1 MKPTAEQQLQ
11 FLQHLQRLFD
21 EGDFVATYKY
31 ALLMSL
37 AELAVESG
45 VDEGEL
51 ELPMIRCRR
60 EVCGVVLAADASLR
74 VGRARRVGCNSHPEP
89 GQASRGRQR
98 AIDAPLQG
106 CRNHCSGDASP

>member
-51 ELPMIRCRR
+51 ELPMIDVAEIFSDLSLKLCRI
-60 EVCGVVLAADASLR
+60 SLH
-74 VGRARRVGCNSHPEP
+74 NTS
-89 GQASRGRQR
+89 
-98 AIDAPLQG
+98 APAHHWFVIPNDS
-106 CRNHCSGDASP
+106 CTWA

>member
-51 ELPMIRCRR
+51 ELPMIDVA
-60 EVCGVVLAADASLR
+60 EKFAELYWSQTLPFVSGVPGASAAILTQNQGKQAAVVVCA
-74 VGRARRVGCNSHPEP
+74 CTP
-89 GQASRGRQR
+89 
-98 AIDAPLQG
+98 PLI
-106 CRNHCSGDASP
+106 

>member
-1 MKPTAEQQLQ
+1 MKPSAEQQLQ

-51 ELPMIRCRR
+51 ELPMVRVA
-60 EVCGVVLAADASLR
+60 EKFAELYWPQTLPYVSGVTGVF
-74 VGRARRVGCNSHPEP
+74 G
-89 GQASRGRQR
+89 
-98 AIDAPLQG
+98 
-106 CRNHCSGDASP
+106 